1 MKLFTAVYH
10 EPGIFD
16 YPLGRKLK
24 KDFADLP
31 WHEIKSHNRIE
42 EMTQRPNSDFPKMK
56 RFLIIGTRKTSPIYR
71 KP

>member
-31 WHEIKSHNRIE
+31 WHEIKS
-42 EMTQRPNSDFPKMK
+42 Q
-56 RFLIIGTRKTSPIYR
+56 IGRAHV
-71 KP
+71 

>member
-24 KDFADLP
+24 K
-31 WHEIKSHNRIE
+31 
-42 EMTQRPNSDFPKMK
+42 
-56 RFLIIGTRKTSPIYR
+56 RFCGSALA
-71 KP
+71 

>member
-24 KDFADLP
+24 KDFADLDR
-31 WHEIKSHNRIE
+31 KSVV
-42 EMTQRPNSDFPKMK
+42 
-56 RFLIIGTRKTSPIYR
+56 
-71 KP
+71 

>member
-24 KDFADLP
+24 KDFPDRRDDPKAQ
-31 WHEIKSHNRIE
+31 
-42 EMTQRPNSDFPKMK
+42 QRFSKNETFSDYRHKK
-56 RFLIIGTRKTSPIYR
+56 DSPIYR